1 MKRLVSVIALT
12 LSVLPVFGQHVADWQ
27 NPQVNERNRLPMRSY
42 FKTDDQILSLDGI
55 WKFKW
60 YENPS
65 ARSLDF
71 YAKEVSDAAWDNIPV
86 PGLWEFYG
94 YQDPLYV
101 NIGYAWRGHYDNR
114 PPFVPEE
121 QNHVGQYRRVFSLD
135 KSWMDKDIILHIGSA
150 TSNVRVWVNGREV
163 GYSEDS
169 KLDAAFDL
177 TKYVVEGENLI
188 ALEIFRWCDGTY
200 VEDQDFWRYTGI
212 ARETFLQA
220 RPKARIDDIRVVA
233 GMDGNFTV
241 TSELSKKVRSVDYSI
256 TRNGEQVAA
265 FTGTRGKVSGRI
277 ENPALWSAETPDL
290 YHLRAVVK
298 DSKGVT
304 ETAEL
309 DFGFR
314 DVCVKDGFL
323 YVNGEVILL
332 KGADRHE
339 MNAEKGYL
347 VSVDD
352 MVRDIKIMK
361 QLNIN
366 AVRTSHYPDDP
377 RWYDLCDKYGIY
389 VVAECN
395 IESHGMGYG
404 EATLAKEPA
413 YELTHLQRVQREV
426 MRDINHP
433 SVIIWSLGNEAGNGP
448 NFEKAYS
455 WVKSFDKT
463 RPVQYERAEHEWNTD
478 IFCPMYL
485 TPDGCI
491 RYLESNPSKPLIQCE
506 YAHAMGN
513 SEGNLKE
520 YWDIIRKYPH
530 YQGGFIWDF
539 VDQAVK
545 WPSEKAD
552 CGYIFA
558 YGGDFNDY
566 DPSDGSFNCNGII
579 ASDRSLHPH
588 AYEVRYQ
595 YRNILTTATPE
606 EASRGLVYIC
616 NENFFTDLSKYSLKW
631 EIVSDGDVVESGVV
645 TELNVAPQQT
655 KPVVLG
661 YGRQNFTGE
670 TFLNL
675 YYSLKKDDGLL
686 CAGDV
691 VAYDQILMHATP
703 AGVLSTGYNGIP
715 SLDFDETT
723 GALVSYKVEGVEMLS
738 SPLMPCFG
746 RAPIENDLGAK
757 LEKRMAAWLY
767 PDVKLL
773 GMEKQDGKVIISYRI
788 ADLADVRME
797 YELST
802 TGDVVVT
809 ETMSNVK
816 DGAPR
821 LFRFGVEFAMPGA
834 YSTLS
839 FYGNGPFENYEDRQ
853 SAAMVGKYVQKVED
867 QYHYGYVKPQ
877 ESGTHTGMKWM
888 RVTNDLGRG
897 LMISAPQKFSAS
909 ALPLSRR
916 AIDSSVNGV
925 KHSLELKPDGMT
937 HINLDLKQMGIG
949 SINSWGALPLKEYM
963 MPAGEYSFTFV
974 ISPVWN

>member
-1 MKRLVSVIALT
+1 MKRLVAVIILIMSSLT
-12 LSVLPVFGQHVADWQ
+12 VFGQQVADWQ

-42 FKTDDQILSLDGI
+42 FKTDDSVLSLDGI

-65 ARSLDF
+65 TRSLDF
-71 YAKEVSDAAWDNIPV
+71 YSKGVNESAWDDIPV
-86 PGLWEFYG
+86 PGLWELYG

-114 PPFVPEE
+114 PPFVPQEK
-121 QNHVGQYRRVFSLD
+121 NHVGQYRRVFSLD

-150 TSNVRVWVNGREV
+150 TSNVRVWVNGQEV

-220 RPKARIDDIRVVA
+220 RPKARIEDIRVVA
-233 GMDGNFTV
+233 GMDGQLTI
-241 TSELSKKVRSVDYSI
+241 TSELSKKARTVDFIVSRS
-256 TRNGEQVAA
+256 GKQVASFMGTHGKA
-265 FTGTRGKVSGRI
+265 TGKI
-277 ENPALWSAETPDL
+277 ADPALWSAEEPNL
-290 YHLRAVVK
+290 YHLQAVVR
-298 DSKGVT
+298 DAKGVT

-323 YVNGEVILL
+323 YVNGKVVLL

-339 MNAEKGYL
+339 MNADKGYV
-347 VSVDD
+347 VSTED
-352 MVRDIKIMK
+352 MIRDIKIMK

-404 EATLAKEPA
+404 PSTLAKDPS
-413 YELTHLQRVQREV
+413 YELTHMQRVQRAIK
-426 MRDINHP
+426 RDINHP

-455 WVKSFDKT
+455 WVKSYDVT
-463 RPVQYERAEHEWNTD
+463 RPVQYERAEKEWNTD

-485 TPDGCI
+485 PPKGCVE
-491 RYLESNPSKPLIQCE
+491 YLESNPSKPLIQCE

-520 YWDIIRKYPH
+520 YWDLVRKYPQ

-539 VDQAVK
+539 VDQAVR
-545 WPSEKAD
+545 WPSSKAD

-595 YRNILTTATPE
+595 YRNILTKATPQ
-606 EASRGLVYIC
+606 EASRGLVYIY
-616 NENFFTDLSKYSLKW
+616 NENFFVDLSKYLLKW
-631 EIVSDGDVVESGVV
+631 EIVSDGEVIDTGVLRD
-645 TELNVAPQQT
+645 LNIAPQQT
-655 KPVVLG
+655 KAVVLG
-661 YGRQNFTGE
+661 YGKQDFSGE
-670 TFLNL
+670 TFLNV
-675 YYSLKKDDGLL
+675 YYSLKEDDGLL
-686 CAGDV
+686 AAGDV
-691 VAYDQILMHATP
+691 VAYDQILMHQTP
-703 AGVLSTGYNGIP
+703 ASALRACFDGELAVE
-715 SLDFDETT
+715 FDENT
-723 GALVSYKVEGVEMLS
+723 GALASYKIDGVELLS
-738 SPLMPCFG
+738 EPLMPCFG

-757 LEKRMAAWLY
+757 LEKRMGDWLY
-767 PDVKLL
+767 PDMKLVGIERL
-773 GMEKQDGKVIISYRI
+773 GEKTVVSYRVGN
-788 ADLADVRME
+788 LADVRME
-797 YELST
+797 YVISRD
-802 TGDVVVT
+802 GNIVVT
-809 ETMSNVK
+809 ETMSNVRK
-816 DGAPR
+816 DAPDM
-821 LFRFGVEFAMPGA
+821 FRFGVEFAMPGA

-839 FYGNGPFENYEDRQ
+839 FYGYGPFENYSDRQ
-853 SAAMVGKYVQKVED
+853 SSAMVGKYVQKVED

-909 ALPLSRR
+909 ALPLSRKEM
-916 AIDSSVNGV
+916 DLSVSGV
-925 KHSLELKPDGMT
+925 KHSLELQPDGLT
-937 HINLDLKQMGIG
+937 HINLDLKQMGVG
-949 SINSWGALPLKEYM
+949 SINSWGALPLEEYRIA
-963 MPAGEYSFTFV
+963 AGEYSFTFV
-974 ISPVWN
+974 ISPLWN